1 MVLVWQWRDSGGYD
15 DHEPC
20 RGVTAGEEDG
30 FDFQGSLV

>member
-1 MVLVWQWRDSGGYD
+1 VVLVWQWRDSGGYD